1 MELKLLVK
9 YLVRVLATEDH
20 RVPPNKRGLHL
31 ANEIVYVLVQLRDKI
46 GVTWFPI
53 LQVLH
58 ASLVFV
64 NLFLEIGWDAQSEV
78 LFDAELGDVDRGS
91 RIDTLRAQLV
101 HVAYGIN
108 EVLLQVCLSEQL
120 AKFLLRVVQVLIVSL
135 EMAITNLEKHGVVAE
150 TDQSPDHL

>member
-1 MELKLLVK
+1 MLV
-9 YLVRVLATEDH
+9 D
-20 RVPPNKRGLHL
+20 
-31 ANEIVYVLVQLRDKI
+31 
-46 GVTWFPI
+46 
-53 LQVLH
+53 
-58 ASLVFV
+58 
-64 NLFLEIGWDAQSEV
+64 LFLEIGWDAQSEV
-78 LFDAELGDVDRGS
+78 LFDAELGDVDWGS

-120 AKFLLRVVQVLIVSL
+120 AKFLLRVVQVLVVGL